1 VLAAIIAFCSQIY
14 VQEGL
19 MISVYLFDWGDTL
32 MVDFPNVAGKMCDW
46 ETVASVSG
54 AKETLEALS
63 EHSHIYIAT
72 GAEDSTE
79 LEIKQAFVRVGLD
92 QFITGYFCKAN
103 VGLSKGTPEFLNA
116 ILEKLDVPSANVAM
130 VGDNLEKDIKP
141 ALSAG
146 IQAFWYTGKHIEAA
160 PNNVNIIEQ
169 LMALYTP

>member
-1 VLAAIIAFCSQIY
+1 
-14 VQEGL
+14 
-19 MISVYLFDWGDTL
+19 MIKVYLFDWGDTL

-63 EHSHIYIAT
+63 EYSHIYIAT

-79 LEIKQAFVRVGLD
+79 LEIKQAFARVGLD
-92 QFITGYFCKAN
+92 KLISGYFCKAN
-103 VGLSKGTPEFLNA
+103 VGFSKGTPEFLNA

-141 ALSAG
+141 AIFAG
-146 IQAFWYTGKHIEAA
+146 IQAFWYTGNNIELAPINVKVIKH
-160 PNNVNIIEQ
+160 
-169 LMALYTP
+169 LTALYIP